1 MTRIPDCR
9 ARSNSFALP
18 GSRDRPGPLPR
29 FAMAVVGRVGGEA
42 ARRPHIRATSPYI
55 GTITPRD
62 AARAGAGGGT
72 GTATGVTAAA
82 RLIRPASTPSLSE
95 PPGAT

>member
-29 FAMAVVGRVGGEA
+29 FPIAVVGLVGDSA
-42 ARRPHIRATSPYI
+42 AIRRHIRTTSPYI
-55 GTITPRD
+55 RTITPRD
-62 AARAGAGGGT
+62 AAGAGAGGGA